1 VERRLTAQNDQIS
14 AFQDEVK
21 RTKAKLKTAT
31 TPKAKASVNAQVA
44 SLEAKVKDL
53 NDVLKGIQDEKAAAV
68 AAAGDAAANKARIDE
83 LSAKVKEIRTNL
95 PTYYTKALEA
105 DANNYDALYQMGA
118 YYYNDA
124 VEIKKQVN
132 GMDMNEYKKTGKD
145 LEAKLAA
152 KYHEALPYFER
163 GFKVKKDEDLKE
175 ILKQVYRELKDEAK
189 LAELEK

>member
-1 VERRLTAQNDQIS
+1 VKELT
-14 AFQDEVK
+14 
-21 RTKAKLKTAT
+21 
-31 TPKAKASVNAQVA
+31 
-44 SLEAKVKDL
+44 
-53 NDVLKGIQDEKAAAV
+53 DVLKGIQDEKAAAT

-83 LSAKVKEIRTNL
+83 LSVKVKEIRTNL
-95 PTYYTKALEA
+95 PTYYTKALEV

-124 VEIKKQVN
+124 VEIKRQVN

-152 KYHEALPYFER
+152 KYNEALPFFER
-163 GFKVKKDEDLKE
+163 GYKVKKDEDLKE